1 MAKAKLNPYED
12 FTTRKLESIIKC
24 ATHRTCKET
33 RKEITKIENE
43 LRRRN

>member
-1 MAKAKLNPYED
+1 MKIRLNPYED

-43 LRRRN
+43 LKRRN

>member
-1 MAKAKLNPYED
+1 MKKQLNPYEG

>member
-33 RKEITKIENE
+33 RKEITKIEKE
-43 LRRRN
+43 LKRRN